1 MALPILRRRSQIVF
15 GLLCLLLFPVTPAQC
30 PIEESASITVGIDAV
45 AVDAEPAHWPDTML
59 TGAAF
64 VRPMRGE
71 IFSHA
76 WTDSQLVEHTI
87 LRL

>member
-1 MALPILRRRSQIVF
+1 MAFPILRRRSQIVF
-15 GLLCLLLFPVTPAQC
+15 GLLCLLLFTVTPAQC
-30 PIEESASITVGIDAV
+30 LIEESASITVGTDAV

-59 TGAAF
+59 TSAAL
-64 VRPMRGE
+64 VRPTRGE
-71 IFSHA
+71 IFPHA